1 MTKKVAAAEFE
12 QNCAALIDAVAKN
25 GDEVLVEKDGHV
37 VAKLVAARDQGPM
50 YGTILYMGDVV
61 SPVSEPEDPDEMQ

>member
-1 MTKKVAAAEFE
+1 MTKKVPAAEFE
-12 QNCAALIDAVAKN
+12 QNCAALIDAVATN

-37 VAKLVAARDQGPM
+37 VAKLVAADHGPM

-61 SPVSEPEDPDEMQ
+61 SPVTEPEDPDEMQ